1 MKCSFDPLRLM
12 KFSKVIDNQICFDQ
26 KEAFNLYQ
34 LFHCRFSLFKQVY
47 THKTSTAI
55 EYMMLDIFNSAES
68 YLNLAEKVKSIEKFA
83 GLSDSILH
91 MIERSNAPSTLA
103 ARNILH
109 RIRKR
114 NLYRFTDALILPYDM
129 HDHPAVDGITKA
141 AIKDAC
147 KSNAVLVDDI
157 IIQKLVL
164 NYAMKDKNP
173 VDSVKFYSK
182 FDSQI
187 AVPTELM

>member
-1 MKCSFDPLRLM
+1 M
-12 KFSKVIDNQICFDQ
+12 KFSCVIDNQICFDQ

-34 LFHCRFSLFKQVY
+34 LFHCRFALFKQVY

-55 EYMMLDIFNSAES
+55 EYMMMDMFNSAES
-68 YLNLAEKVKSIEKFA
+68 HLQLAKKVKTMEQYMR
-83 GLSDSILH
+83 LNDSLLF
-91 MIERSNAPSTLA
+91 MIENSTASSTLA
-103 ARNILH
+103 ARNILR

-114 NLYRFTDALILPYDM
+114 DLYRCADALVLPYDM
-129 HDHPAVDGITKA
+129 HDHPDVNAITKE

-147 KSNAVLVDDI
+147 NSKSVLVDDI

-164 NYAMKDKNP
+164 TYAMKDKNP

-182 FDSQI
+182 YDTSR
-187 AVPTELM
+187 AV